1 MPQKEIHRETV
12 SGFPAPITKPGETLF
27 SPYYAKCIFP
37 LLSPRFS
44 FWRFLIVPHS
54 FPPPF
59 LFPLCSYE
67 RSSIRLYFA
76 CLPVPPPLTILAGSE
91 TQATFSTATIRVII
105 LVRLLLPF
113 CQYAKPRGTYHN
125 KIGGGGERS
134 GTQRGRKGPVN
145 WEEKKT
151 DNARN
156 VYFSLSLESGKMGIV
171 VYGIFFFVQSYAR
184 TSL

>member
-1 MPQKEIHRETV
+1 MRDPL
-12 SGFPAPITKPGETLF
+12 SDYTLLV
-27 SPYYAKCIFP
+27 C
-37 LLSPRFS
+37 LS
-44 FWRFLIVPHS
+44 L
-54 FPPPF
+54 
-59 LFPLCSYE
+59 
-67 RSSIRLYFA
+67 
-76 CLPVPPPLTILAGSE
+76 PLTILAGSE

-105 LVRLLLPF
+105 LVRLFLPF

-134 GTQRGRKGPVN
+134 GTQRGRKGAVN

-151 DNARN
+151 DNAPN

-184 TSL
+184 LVPLYKGKAKY